1 MASHYLLKDICVEN
15 VSLMYELSEAF
26 NALSLRKACI
36 LFILEQFD
44 KLSAK
49 PWYAIFGRIFYIS
62 ILLSSVSIWSK
73 AVWFIF
79 LSLGLDQGDEFIWG

>member
-1 MASHYLLKDICVEN
+1 MASHDLLKDICVEN

-26 NALSLRKACI
+26 NAMSLRKACI

-49 PWYAIFGRIFYIS
+49 PWYAVFGRISMSLYF
-62 ILLSSVSIWSK
+62 LSSVSIMK
-73 AVWFIF
+73 QGCLVYIF
-79 LSLGLDQGDEFIWG
+79 VFGFGPGK

>member
-1 MASHYLLKDICVEN
+1 MASHDLLKDICVEN

-26 NALSLRKACI
+26 NAMSLRRACI

-49 PWYAIFGRIFYIS
+49 PWYAIFGRIFYVF
-62 ILLSSVSIWSK
+62 ILLSSVSIMK
-73 AVWFIF
+73 
-79 LSLGLDQGDEFIWG
+79 

>member
-1 MASHYLLKDICVEN
+1 MASHDLLKDICVEN

-26 NALSLRKACI
+26 NAMSLRKACI

-49 PWYAIFGRIFYIS
+49 PWYVIFGRIFYVF
-62 ILLSSVSIWSK
+62 ILLSSVSIMK
-73 AVWFIF
+73 
-79 LSLGLDQGDEFIWG
+79 

>member
-1 MASHYLLKDICVEN
+1 MASHDLLKDICVEN

-26 NALSLRKACI
+26 NAMSLRKACI

-49 PWYAIFGRIFYIS
+49 PWYAIFGRIFCLYT
-62 ILLSSVSIWSK
+62 
-73 AVWFIF
+73 F
-79 LSLGLDQGDEFIWG
+79 E

>member
-1 MASHYLLKDICVEN
+1 MASHDLLKDICVEN

-26 NALSLRKACI
+26 NAMSLRKACI

-49 PWYAIFGRIFYIS
+49 PWYAVYGRISMSLYF
-62 ILLSSVSIWSK
+62 LSSVSIMK
-73 AVWFIF
+73 QGCLVYIFIF
-79 LSLGLDQGDEFIWG
+79 GFGPGK